1 MVTLLQRADLAL
13 PNYSELELEGSS
25 YTRKPIIIRA
35 QKKKREIY
43 TFVFN
48 FQRFMK
54 KTTSASD
61 NQNVSQFL
69 SKAGEKRIAIE
80 KELWAQIR
88 EEAKPAAGFLI
99 DVSGLLFKVQEIID
113 PMMVL
118 MLQNLQ

>member
-80 KELWAQIR
+80 KELWAQI
-88 EEAKPAAGFLI
+88 